1 MEKNKEIISEITRI
15 KEIFNYGALLN
26 EQKITAQFQKTDKS
40 NSNFTNHLIN
50 AFKNSENTKG
60 KEFEM
65 AGDEMLKY
73 TAKINNE
80 DKIIILNT
88 NAGQDNGIYYEVTDE
103 GNNVYKWYAMGN
115 YTFKKNGDKYSE
127 LTLKELRRIK

>member
-15 KEIFNYGALLN
+15 KELFNYGALLN
-26 EQKITAQFQKTDKS
+26 EQQITAQFQKTDKS

-50 AFKNSENTKG
+50 AFKNSENTKD

-73 TAKINNE
+73 TAEINGE
-80 DKIIILNT
+80 DKIIILTT
-88 NAGQDNGIYYEVTDE
+88 NAGQDKGIYYEVTDE
-103 GNNVYKWYAMGN
+103 DNNNVYKWNAMGN
-115 YTFKKNGDKYSE
+115 YEFKNGE
-127 LTLKELRRIK
+127 LTLIERRRIK

>member
-26 EQKITAQFQKTDKS
+26 EQTITAQFQKTDKS

-50 AFKNSENTKG
+50 AFKNSENTKD

-73 TAKINNE
+73 IAKINGKE
-80 DKIIILNT
+80 KIIILTT
-88 NAGQDNGIYYEVTDE
+88 NAGQDKGIYYEVTDE
-103 GNNVYKWYAMGN
+103 DNNNVYKWNAMGN
-115 YTFKKNGDKYSE
+115 YEFKNGE
-127 LTLKELRRIK
+127 LTLIERRRIK